1 MAIYSTVITEIG
13 PNAKEFLEED
23 MMVLF
28 GDDAPEALRPY
39 CFLIE
44 QNVLENEIQLGYEL
58 FIDDEKYEITAV
70 GNVVNK
76 NLKDLG
82 HITINFSG
90 ETVADLAG
98 TLYVEN
104 KQVNAIK
111 EGTTIKI
118 SEKAAAH

>member
-13 PNAKEFLEED
+13 QNAKEFLEED

-28 GDDAPEALRPY
+28 GDDAPEALRAY

-44 QNVLENEIQLGYEL
+44 QNVLKDEIKLGYEL
-58 FIDDEKYEITAV
+58 VIDDEKYEITAV
-70 GNVVNK
+70 GDVVNK

-82 HITINFSG
+82 HITINFNG
-90 ETVADLAG
+90 ETEADLAG

-104 KQVNAIK
+104 KRVNDIK
-111 EGTTIKI
+111 VGSTIKI
-118 SEKAAAH
+118 SEKTGS